1 MPNPNES
8 RITGIW
14 DKLSEWILK
23 LWWIFPCLFF
33 MQTGVVYKM
42 MYKYPCGWQENV
54 AWGILFLIIFFDIT
68 KLVLLVKN
76 CKWGKAIF
84 SFCIGCV
91 MLLILVCMSFVT
103 MSAPTGYAKRHP
115 IPKGI
120 KCEIPLSYKWEGKE
134 VPVKAK
140 VDSLDTNSYLQI
152 WRTQG
157 GIYKYD
163 FYNPSLPGGTIFLKC
178 FEVGKNEILSSE
190 NVKKKSLV
198 QHPSTTSFSKIVEQQ
213 EFMIYE
219 GDWDDFYAV
228 RVEVWHKEKASKK
241 ETKLLEKIYRMDG
254 WSR

>member
-1 MPNPNES
+1 
-8 RITGIW
+8 
-14 DKLSEWILK
+14 
-23 LWWIFPCLFF
+23 
-33 MQTGVVYKM
+33 
-42 MYKYPCGWQENV
+42 
-54 AWGILFLIIFFDIT
+54 
-68 KLVLLVKN
+68 
-76 CKWGKAIF
+76 
-84 SFCIGCV
+84 
-91 MLLILVCMSFVT
+91 MSFVT

-120 KCEIPLSYKWEGKE
+120 KCEIPLSYKWDGKKIA
-134 VPVKAK
+134 VKAK

-163 FYNPSLPGGTIFLKC
+163 FYYPSLPGGTIFLKC